1 MSASHRHKRDVI
13 CRCWRASKQEEIAI
27 SSAGRVSQSGGTL
40 MTMAGSACVA
50 AFQKHDSLAG
60 GEKEKDAIDPM
71 MLYEGNI
78 LVRFRYNLSRSH
90 P

>member
-1 MSASHRHKRDVI
+1 ML
-13 CRCWRASKQEEIAI
+13 
-27 SSAGRVSQSGGTL
+27 QSGGTL

-50 AFQKHDSLAG
+50 AFQKHNSLAG
-60 GEKEKDAIDPM
+60 GEKEKDAMDPM

>member
-1 MSASHRHKRDVI
+1 MKVCLDSLLQCLVLIMTEGLDSLLQCLVLIMPDSDDH
-13 CRCWRASKQEEIAI
+13 
-27 SSAGRVSQSGGTL
+27 GRECL
-40 MTMAGSACVA
+40 RA